1 MSTLPASSANSPT
14 ADQADVPIEG
24 AAAGRLLV
32 VDDNRVNRLL
42 LGRTLEQ
49 QGHSVAFAA
58 DGRRALEMLATA
70 QYDLVLL
77 DVEMPELDGVAVLTQ
92 LAAEGRLLEMPVIMT
107 SALDEVERIAECI
120 DLGADDFLSK
130 PVNPVLLK
138 ARVSASLTKK
148 RWHDEQ
154 RLLMRRFATDEV
166 VDDLARSGF
175 AIGGSNVE
183 ASILFCDI
191 RGFTTLCESQ
201 PANDTIEL
209 LNTFYTLMFD
219 AVEEHGG
226 LVTMIAGDGFMAVF
240 GAPTR
245 RPDHALRAVRAGLEM
260 LDLIGLFAAEQ
271 QAQGKPRIRI
281 GVGVASGSVIA
292 GYAGT
297 QHRATYTCVGDV
309 VNLAAR
315 LEAHTKDVG
324 EPLIV
329 DGDTLSRLENRF
341 DVRSHGEARLKGK
354 ARPVA
359 VFSISGERASQS
371 SAPGD
376 PTGRPA

>member
-1 MSTLPASSANSPT
+1 
-14 ADQADVPIEG
+14 VPIEG
-24 AAAGRLLV
+24 AEAGRLLV

-49 QGHSVAFAA
+49 QGHTVAFAA
-58 DGRRALEMLATA
+58 DGRRALEMLATERF
-70 QYDLVLL
+70 DLVLL
-77 DVEMPELDGVAVLTQ
+77 DVEMPELDGVAMLKQ
-92 LAAEGRLLEMPVIMT
+92 LAADGRLLEMPVIMT

-120 DLGADDFLSK
+120 GLGADDFLSK

-138 ARVSASLTKK
+138 ARVSSSLAKK

-154 RLLMRRFATDEV
+154 RLLMRRFATEEV

-175 AIGGSNVE
+175 AIGGSSVE

-201 PANDTIEL
+201 SANDTIEL

-219 AVEEHGG
+219 AVEEHDG
-226 LVTMIAGDGFMAVF
+226 LVTMMAGDGFMAVF
-240 GAPTR
+240 GAPTP
-245 RPDHALRAVRAGLEM
+245 RPDHAPRAVRAGLEM
-260 LDLIGLFAAEQ
+260 LDLIGLFGAEQ

-297 QHRATYTCVGDV
+297 QHRATFTCVGDV

-315 LEAHTKDVG
+315 LEAHTKEVG

-329 DGDTLSRLENRF
+329 DGDTLSRLDDRF

-354 ARPVA
+354 ARPVM
-359 VFSISGERASQS
+359 VFSISGERDASIVRKGS
-371 SAPGD
+371 
-376 PTGRPA
+376 GRAAR

>member
-1 MSTLPASSANSPT
+1 VTV
-14 ADQADVPIEG
+14 DGD
-24 AAAGRLLV
+24 AAGRLLV

-58 DGRRALEMLATA
+58 DGRRALEILATERF
-70 QYDLVLL
+70 DLVLL
-77 DVEMPELDGVAVLTQ
+77 DVEMPELDGVAMLKQ
-92 LAAEGRLLEMPVIMT
+92 LAADGRLLETPVIMT

-138 ARVSASLTKK
+138 ARVSASLIKK
-148 RWHDEQ
+148 RWRDEQ
-154 RLLMRRFATDEV
+154 RLLMRRFAADEV
-166 VDDLARSGF
+166 ADDLARAGF
-175 AIGGSNVE
+175 SIGGSNVE

-191 RGFTTLCESQ
+191 RGFTSLCESQ

-226 LVTMIAGDGFMAVF
+226 LVTMMAGDGFMAVF
-240 GAPTR
+240 GAPTP

-271 QAQGKPRIRI
+271 QAQGKPPIRI
-281 GVGVASGSVIA
+281 GIGVASGSVVA

-297 QHRATYTCVGDV
+297 QHRAAYTCVGDV

-315 LEAHTKDVG
+315 LEAHTKEVG
-324 EPLIV
+324 EPLVV
-329 DGDTLSRLENRF
+329 DGETLSRLDDRF
-341 DVRSHGEARLKGK
+341 EVRSHGETRLKGK

-359 VFSISGERASQS
+359 VFSISGERA
-371 SAPGD
+371 
-376 PTGRPA
+376 

>member
-1 MSTLPASSANSPT
+1 M
-14 ADQADVPIEG
+14 PIEG
-24 AAAGRLLV
+24 AEAGRLLV

-58 DGRRALEMLATA
+58 DGRRALEMLAEERF
-70 QYDLVLL
+70 DLVLL
-77 DVEMPELDGVAVLTQ
+77 DVEMPELDGVAMLKQ
-92 LAAEGRLLEMPVIMT
+92 LAAEGGLLEMPVIMT

-120 DLGADDFLSK
+120 ALGADDFLSK

-148 RWHDEQ
+148 RRNDQQ
-154 RLLMRRFATDEV
+154 RLLMRRFAAEEV

-175 AIGGSNVE
+175 SIGGSNVE

-209 LNTFYTLMFD
+209 LNTFYTLTFD

-226 LVTMIAGDGFMAVF
+226 LVTMMAGDGFMAVF
-240 GAPTR
+240 GAPTPR
-245 RPDHALRAVRAGLEM
+245 RDHALRAVRAGLEM
-260 LDLIGLFAAEQ
+260 LDLIGLFATEQ

-292 GYAGT
+292 GYTGT

-329 DGDTLSRLENRF
+329 DGDTLSRLEDRF

-354 ARPVA
+354 SRPVA
-359 VFSISGERASQS
+359 VFSISGER
-371 SAPGD
+371 G
-376 PTGRPA
+376 

>member
-1 MSTLPASSANSPT
+1 
-14 ADQADVPIEG
+14 VPVEG
-24 AAAGRLLV
+24 AEVGRLLV

-58 DGRRALEMLATA
+58 DGRRALEMLATE
-70 QYDLVLL
+70 QFDLVLL
-77 DVEMPELDGVAVLTQ
+77 DVEMPELDGVAMLTH
-92 LAAEGRLLEMPVIMT
+92 LAAEGRLIEMPVIMT
-107 SALDEVERIAECI
+107 SSLDEVERIAECI
-120 DLGADDFLSK
+120 GLGADDFLSK

-148 RWHDEQ
+148 RWHDQQ
-154 RLLMRRFATDEV
+154 RQLMGRFATAEV

-175 AIGGSNVE
+175 AIRGSSVE

-191 RGFTTLCESQ
+191 RGFTSLCESQ
-201 PANDTIEL
+201 SANDTIEL

-219 AVEEHGG
+219 PVDEQGG
-226 LVTMIAGDGFMAVF
+226 LVTMMAGDGFMAVF
-240 GAPTR
+240 GAPTP
-245 RPDHALRAVRAGLEM
+245 RPDHAVRAVRAGLEM
-260 LDLIGLFAAEQ
+260 LDLIELFAAEQ

-315 LEAHTKDVG
+315 LEAHTKEVG

-329 DGDTLSRLENRF
+329 DGDTLSRLDDRF
-341 DVRSHGEARLKGK
+341 EVRSHGEAQLKGL

-359 VFSISGERASQS
+359 VFSISAER
-371 SAPGD
+371 P
-376 PTGRPA
+376 